1 VEGKVW
7 KEKWGRKS
15 VEVKVWKEKWGSK
28 RVESMCDGRL
38 RAHAL

>member
-1 VEGKVW
+1 MEGKVW